1 MKKDKEEAITKCFTF
16 SVVMIVH
23 IIADSEE
30 EAKTKLDKEGG
41 IVTKREVDTLDAVE
55 LHNKLEK
62 K

>member
-1 MKKDKEEAITKCFTF
+1 MKKEKETITKCFTF
-16 SVVMIVH
+16 GVSMVIH

-30 EAKTKLDKEGG
+30 EAKAKLDKEGG
-41 IVTKREVDTLDAVE
+41 IVTAREVNTLDAVE

>member
-1 MKKDKEEAITKCFTF
+1 MKKEKEAITKCFTF
-16 SVVMIVH
+16 SVAMIIHV
-23 IIADSEE
+23 IADSEE

-41 IVTKREVDTLDAVE
+41 IVTKREVETLDTVE

>member
-1 MKKDKEEAITKCFTF
+1 MKKDKDAVTKCFTF
-16 SVVMIVH
+16 GVTMIIQ

-41 IVTKREVDTLDAVE
+41 IVTKREVNLLDSIS
-55 LHNKLEK
+55 LHNELEK

>member
-1 MKKDKEEAITKCFTF
+1 MKKEKDATTKCFTF
-16 SVVMIVH
+16 GISMIVQ

-41 IVTKREVDTLDAVE
+41 IVTKRDVTLLDSVE

>member
-1 MKKDKEEAITKCFTF
+1 MKKDKEAITKCFTF
-16 SVVMIVH
+16 SVAMVIH

-30 EAKTKLDKEGG
+30 EAKAKLDKEGG
-41 IVTKREVDTLDAVE
+41 IVTTREVNTLDVVE

>member
-1 MKKDKEEAITKCFTF
+1 MKKEKETITKCFTF
-16 SVVMIVH
+16 GVTMIIQ

-41 IVTKREVDTLDAVE
+41 IVTKREVNLLDFVT
-55 LHNKLEK
+55 LHNELEK

>member
-1 MKKDKEEAITKCFTF
+1 MKKEKDAITKCFTF
-16 SVVMIVH
+16 SVSMVIH

-30 EAKTKLDKEGG
+30 EAKTKLDKDGG
-41 IVTKREVDTLDAVE
+41 IVTTREVNVLDTVE

>member
-1 MKKDKEEAITKCFTF
+1 MEKEKDAITKCFTF
-16 SVVMIVH
+16 SVAMIVH
-23 IIADSEE
+23 VIADSEK

-41 IVTKREVDTLDAVE
+41 IVTKREVDTLDTIE

>member
-1 MKKDKEEAITKCFTF
+1 MKKDKEVVTQCFTF
-16 SVVMIVH
+16 GVTMIIQ

-41 IVTKREVDTLDAVE
+41 IVTKREVNLLDSVS

>member
-16 SVVMIVH
+16 SVAMIVH

-41 IVTKREVDTLDAVE
+41 MVTKREVETLDTVE